1 MKHLEYFSHNRSVL
15 CIIAATTG
23 SCPGKTGFKMV
34 VSPSGPSLGSVGG
47 GALEHQ
53 VIEMC
58 RKMMDTGEALPVLRS
73 FDHRGDAKPGERSG
87 MICSGSQKLILIPSP
102 PLNLSDGE
110 TKSIRVTEKG
120 LEFLSSPPAEEGFFL
135 SGNNWVYRETIK
147 LPPVVYIFGGGH
159 CSRALTPLM
168 NGLGMRTVI
177 VDDRK
182 HVWTMEENREA
193 WQKIRMNY
201 ELAGTLVPD
210 NGEALVVIM
219 TASHKG
225 DALVLEQML
234 PKNIKYLGM
243 MASRS
248 TAKHILGLMRS
259 RGFSEEKLS
268 TVHSPV
274 GIPIGSH
281 APAEIAVSIAA
292 EIIAVLNKQ

>member
-1 MKHLEYFSHNRSVL
+1 MKHLEYFSGNRSVL
-15 CIIAATTG
+15 CIIAETTG

-53 VIEMC
+53 VIRMC
-58 RKMMDTGEALPVLRS
+58 RKMMDARESLPVMRS
-73 FDHRGDAKPGERSG
+73 FDHRGDAEPGERSG
-87 MICSGSQKLILIPSP
+87 MICSGSQKLILIPYP

-120 LEFLSSPPAEEGFFL
+120 LEFLSSHPEREGFFP
-135 SGNNWVYRETIK
+135 SAGGWVYTERIV
-147 LPPVVYIFGGGH
+147 PPRVVYMFGGGH

-168 NGLGMRTVI
+168 NGLGMKTVI

-193 WQKIRMNY
+193 WRKIRMNY

-225 DALVLEQML
+225 DALVLEKML
-234 PKNIKYLGM
+234 QKNLKYLGM

-248 TAKHILGLMRS
+248 TAKHILALMRS

-268 TVHSPV
+268 TVHTPV

-281 APAEIAVSIAA
+281 TPAEIAVSIAA
-292 EIIAVLNKQ
+292 EIITVLNKQ